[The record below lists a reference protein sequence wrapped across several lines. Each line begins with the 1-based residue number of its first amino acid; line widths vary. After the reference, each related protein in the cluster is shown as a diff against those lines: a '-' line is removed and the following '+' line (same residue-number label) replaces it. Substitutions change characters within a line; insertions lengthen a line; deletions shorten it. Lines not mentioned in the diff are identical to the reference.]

1 MQPTFD
7 GPTMRVTI
15 AFLTVV
21 LLSVCGSCHAQKPP
35 KIGQANVP
43 PNLLASLQAGMAQ
56 DRVEEVLSARG
67 DHQFTA
73 LISTNVVRCVSYY
86 RNDVFGE
93 YYLVFTNNHLSSI
106 CEPPAFEMRRVRYN
120 DSWLNERVAGDPEG
134 RISKVLAATNMLGP
148 TLVAALKPQTPPKR
162 STDPGLTAAFL
173 LAQRSVDKAKQAQR
187 EKEYLV
193 LLEKFD
199 PTKVELGATV
209 AEVEKR
215 LGKPRIVETLETGDE
230 KRYYGSV
237 EFGLMAS
244 REMMWLT
251 IVCREDK
258 VIRVFS
264 HDFLDQSKI
273 KALEEKAK

>member
-1 MQPTFD
+1 
-7 GPTMRVTI
+7 MRVTI
-15 AFLTVV
+15 AFFTAVV
-21 LLSVCGSCHAQKPP
+21 ASVCGACLEHTSLERGLAT
-35 KIGQANVP
+35 VP
-43 PNLLASLQAGMAQ
+43 PRLLASLQPGMAQ

-86 RNDVFGE
+86 RNDVFGK
-93 YYLVFTNNHLSSI
+93 YYLVFTNNHLFSI

-134 RISKVLAATNMLGP
+134 RIAKALAATNILGP
-148 TLVAALKPQTPPKR
+148 TLVATLKPQTPPKR

-173 LAQRSVDKAKQAQR
+173 LAQRSADKTKQAQR

-199 PTKVELGATV
+199 PTKVQVGATV
-209 AEVEKR
+209 GEIEKR
-215 LGKPRIVETLETGDE
+215 LGKPQIVEILENGDE
-230 KRYYGSV
+230 KRYYGST
-237 EFGLMAS
+237 EYGSMAS

-251 IVCREDK
+251 VVYREDR

-273 KALEEKAK
+273 KALQEGAK